1 MSELKLKALKARYS
15 AQRLEALAT
24 IEVYMSNSV
33 GIGEHP
39 QIIDEIDNLV
49 RKVDEAEG
57 LLKTLDSIFKVEDQI
72 VEQVDQTATNSCVVW
87 SAL

>member
-1 MSELKLKALKARYS
+1 MSELILKALKARYS

-72 VEQVDQTATNSCVVW
+72 VEQVDQAATS
-87 SAL
+87 

>member
-1 MSELKLKALKARYS
+1 MSELKLKALKARYN

-24 IEVYMSNSV
+24 IEVYMSNSA

-57 LLKTLDSIFKVEDQI
+57 LLKTLDTIFKVEEQTDQ
-72 VEQVDQTATNSCVVW
+72 ANTN
-87 SAL
+87 

>member
-1 MSELKLKALKARYS
+1 MSELKLKALKARYT

-39 QIIDEIDNLV
+39 QIIDEIDKLV
-49 RKVDEAEG
+49 RSVDEADG
-57 LLKTLDSIFKVEDQI
+57 LLKTLNSIFKVEEIEETKYSGEKEAPKQP
-72 VEQVDQTATNSCVVW
+72 EN
-87 SAL
+87 

>member
-1 MSELKLKALKARYS
+1 MSELKLKALRARYN
-15 AQRLEALAT
+15 AERLEALAT

-39 QIIDEIDNLV
+39 QIIDELDKLV

-57 LLKTLDSIFKVEDQI
+57 LLKTLDSTFKVE
-72 VEQVDQTATNSCVVW
+72 ETETESTN
-87 SAL
+87 

>member
-49 RKVDEAEG
+49 RKVDEADG
-57 LLKTLDSIFKVEDQI
+57 LLKTLDSIFKVE
-72 VEQVDQTATNSCVVW
+72 EQTIEQ
-87 SAL
+87 ALKEPTQD

>member
-39 QIIDEIDNLV
+39 QIIDEIDKLV
-49 RKVDEAEG
+49 RSVDEAEG
-57 LLKTLDSIFKVEDQI
+57 LLKTLDSIFKVE
-72 VEQVDQTATNSCVVW
+72 EQTIEQ
-87 SAL
+87 ALNEPTKD

>member
-1 MSELKLKALKARYS
+1 MSELKLKALKARYT

-39 QIIDEIDNLV
+39 QIIDEIDKLV
-49 RKVDEAEG
+49 RSVDEADG
-57 LLKTLDSIFKVEDQI
+57 LLKTLNSIFKVEE
-72 VEQVDQTATNSCVVW
+72 VEETKYSGEKEAPKQPEN
-87 SAL
+87 

>member
-1 MSELKLKALKARYS
+1 MSELKLKALKARYT

-39 QIIDEIDNLV
+39 QIIDEIDKLV
-49 RKVDEAEG
+49 RSVDEADG
-57 LLKTLDSIFKVEDQI
+57 LLKTLNSIFKVEE
-72 VEQVDQTATNSCVVW
+72 VEETTYSSDIEAPKQSEN
-87 SAL
+87 

>member
-72 VEQVDQTATNSCVVW
+72 VEQVKQTATN
-87 SAL
+87 

>member
-72 VEQVDQTATNSCVVW
+72 VEQVDQTATN
-87 SAL
+87 

>member
-39 QIIDEIDNLV
+39 QIIDEIDKLV
-49 RKVDEAEG
+49 RSVDEAEG
-57 LLKTLDSIFKVEDQI
+57 LLKTLDSIFKVE
-72 VEQVDQTATNSCVVW
+72 EQTIEQ
-87 SAL
+87 ALKEPTKD

>member
-1 MSELKLKALKARYS
+1 MSELKLKALKARYT

-39 QIIDEIDNLV
+39 QIIDEIDKLV
-49 RKVDEAEG
+49 RSVDEADG
-57 LLKTLDSIFKVEDQI
+57 LLKTLNSIFKVEE
-72 VEQVDQTATNSCVVW
+72 VEETTYSGEKEAEN
-87 SAL
+87 

>member
-39 QIIDEIDNLV
+39 QIIDEIDKLV
-49 RKVDEAEG
+49 RSVDEAEG
-57 LLKTLDSIFKVEDQI
+57 LLNTLDSIFKVE
-72 VEQVDQTATNSCVVW
+72 EQTIEQ
-87 SAL
+87 ALNEPTKD

>member
-1 MSELKLKALKARYS
+1 MSALKLKALKTRYE

-24 IEVYMSNSV
+24 LEVYMENSA

-39 QIIDEIDNLV
+39 QIIDEIDVLV

-57 LLKTLDSIFKVEDQI
+57 LLKTLGSIFKVQENP
-72 VEQVDQTATNSCVVW
+72 VEEQTNPTN
-87 SAL
+87 

>member
-1 MSELKLKALKARYS
+1 MSELKLKALKARYT

-39 QIIDEIDNLV
+39 QIIDEIDKLV
-49 RKVDEAEG
+49 RSVDEADG
-57 LLKTLDSIFKVEDQI
+57 LLKTLNSIFKVEE
-72 VEQVDQTATNSCVVW
+72 VEETKYEGENEAPKQSEN
-87 SAL
+87 

>member
-1 MSELKLKALKARYS
+1 MSELKLKALKARYN
-15 AQRLEALAT
+15 AERLEALAT

-39 QIIDEIDNLV
+39 QIIDELDKLV

-57 LLKTLDSIFKVEDQI
+57 LLKTLDSTFKIEETDQ
-72 VEQVDQTATNSCVVW
+72 ESTN
-87 SAL
+87 

>member
-72 VEQVDQTATNSCVVW
+72 VEQVDQTTTN
-87 SAL
+87 

>member
-1 MSELKLKALKARYS
+1 MSELKLKALKARYT

-39 QIIDEIDNLV
+39 QIIDEIDKLV
-49 RKVDEAEG
+49 RSVDEADG
-57 LLKTLDSIFKVEDQI
+57 LLKTLNSIFKVEETTHSGEKE
-72 VEQVDQTATNSCVVW
+72 VTEQPEN
-87 SAL
+87 

>member
-72 VEQVDQTATNSCVVW
+72 VEQVDQTATS
-87 SAL
+87 

>member
-57 LLKTLDSIFKVEDQI
+57 LLKTLDSIFKVE
-72 VEQVDQTATNSCVVW
+72 EQTIEQ
-87 SAL
+87 ALKEPTQD

>member
-1 MSELKLKALKARYS
+1 MSALKLKALKARYE

-24 IEVYMSNSV
+24 LEVYMENSA

-39 QIIDEIDNLV
+39 QIIDEIDTLV

-57 LLKTLDSIFKVEDQI
+57 LLKTLGSIFKVEDQTTP
-72 VEQVDQTATNSCVVW
+72 EA
-87 SAL
+87 

>member
-39 QIIDEIDNLV
+39 QISDEIDNLV

-57 LLKTLDSIFKVEDQI
+57 LLKTLDTIFKVE
-72 VEQVDQTATNSCVVW
+72 EQTIEQ
-87 SAL
+87 ALKEPTQD

>member
-1 MSELKLKALKARYS
+1 MSELKLKALKARYT

-39 QIIDEIDNLV
+39 QIIDEIDKLV
-49 RKVDEAEG
+49 RSVDEADG
-57 LLKTLDSIFKVEDQI
+57 LLKTLNSIFKVEE
-72 VEQVDQTATNSCVVW
+72 VEETTYSGENEAPKQSEN
-87 SAL
+87 

>member
-39 QIIDEIDNLV
+39 QIIDEIDKLV
-49 RKVDEAEG
+49 RSVDEAEG
-57 LLKTLDSIFKVEDQI
+57 LLKTIDSIFKVEEQTDQA
-72 VEQVDQTATNSCVVW
+72 ATQ
-87 SAL
+87 

>member
-72 VEQVDQTATNSCVVW
+72 VEQVDQAATS
-87 SAL
+87 

>member
-72 VEQVDQTATNSCVVW
+72 VEQVDQAATN
-87 SAL
+87 

>member
-1 MSELKLKALKARYS
+1 MSELKLKALKARYT

-39 QIIDEIDNLV
+39 QIIDEIDKLV
-49 RKVDEAEG
+49 RSVDEADG
-57 LLKTLDSIFKVEDQI
+57 LLKTLNSIFKVEEAEETKYSGETEAPKQP
-72 VEQVDQTATNSCVVW
+72 EN
-87 SAL
+87 

>member
-1 MSELKLKALKARYS
+1 MSELKLKALKARYT

-39 QIIDEIDNLV
+39 QIIDEIDKLV
-49 RKVDEAEG
+49 RSVDEADG
-57 LLKTLDSIFKVEDQI
+57 LLKTLNSIFKVEEAEETKYSGEKEAPKQP
-72 VEQVDQTATNSCVVW
+72 EN
-87 SAL
+87 